1 MPDVAY
7 LDSSAIVK
15 VVVREPE
22 SAALRRALRRFPL
35 HASAALARTEVL
47 RAVRRA
53 EPRAVRRAYE
63 VLDRLLLVDLDQ
75 TLLDA
80 AGALD
85 PPAIRTLDA
94 IHLSAAQAL
103 ASELGALVTYDERMS
118 RAAVALGFPVSAPA

>member
-15 VVVREPE
+15 AVVREPE

-53 EPRAVRRAYE
+53 EPAAVPRAYAALE
-63 VLDRLLLVDLDQ
+63 KLLMIELDE

-80 AGALD
+80 AGVLD

-94 IHLSAAQAL
+94 IHLSAAQTL
-103 ASELGALVTYDERMS
+103 ASELGALITYDDSMT